1 MAQTNDHKSNDPFVT
16 LATLSV
22 VAMIAATSV
31 LGMLR
36 LVDHFRPRVG
46 DIIAFDASKQVSSDP
61 EPRIAVSL
69 PSATT
74 CILDVH
80 TMRKSNGSLIIEA
93 RGSDPTVRYHV
104 HWAGGPTS
112 APDTNCGAS
121 ANLSLSEVQFTSLKL
136 AASE

>member
-1 MAQTNDHKSNDPFVT
+1 MAQTNDHKSHDPFVT
-16 LATLSV
+16 MATLGI
-22 VAMIAATSV
+22 VATIAATSV

-61 EPRIAVSL
+61 EPRIAVIL
-69 PSATT
+69 PSAAP
-74 CILDVH
+74 CILDVR
-80 TMRKSNGSLIIEA
+80 TMRNSNGSVIIEA
-93 RGSDPTVRYHV
+93 TGSDPTVRYHV

-112 APDTNCGAS
+112 APETSCGVS
-121 ANLSLSEVQFTSLKL
+121 ATLSLSEVQFTSLKL